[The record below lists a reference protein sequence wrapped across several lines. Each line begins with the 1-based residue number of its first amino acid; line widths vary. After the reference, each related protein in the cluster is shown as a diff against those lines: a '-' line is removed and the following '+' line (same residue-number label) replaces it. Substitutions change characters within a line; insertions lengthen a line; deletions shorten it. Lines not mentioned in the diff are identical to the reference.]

1 MRAEGAAQATAA
13 AGAGVLYAA
22 AQPGLGLWPLAFVAL
37 APLAWAWRGVPL
49 ARRVL
54 LGWIAGTVATLLA
67 TVAAGTAGA
76 ERYYGLAPGA
86 AVLVAVAVGQLFGAG
101 SFALFAALAGDPA
114 RHGPLATAVRTGC
127 ALAAAEL
134 TRCVALTGFPWLLLA
149 YALLPVPGLAQLAA
163 VGGALSVSFLLATTS
178 AAVAEAVG
186 RDRNAAERRRAGLGA
201 LAAAGL
207 LAAGAATAPAPDGAG
222 SVHPAR
228 GATPPPGALRVLL
241 VQHAPEVER
250 RSAPG
255 DVVGA
260 LHALRALTRHSRVSG
275 VELAVWSENAL
286 AAVLPENLHLLR
298 GGFPEDRADAALL
311 LGAPRADTRAPGR
324 LHTSA
329 FLVAADG
336 TPLGHH
342 DKVHLLPFA
351 EYVPRPLPRPAPGR
365 PETAPGAAPRVLRLG
380 ERGLGPLVC
389 YEVLFADL
397 ARRLARDG
405 AGVLVNLSNDA
416 WFGRTGAV
424 EQHLAAS
431 MYRAIETRRP
441 LLRATHTGVTGAF
454 DAAGRLV
461 ARLPADEPGA
471 LAVDVAPGAGA
482 TVYARVGELPA
493 VAAALAALG
502 ALATDAAARRRAAAR
517 PTRPSATH
525 AAVDGSGMGV
535 GGTPKTSWSSPKS

>member
-1 MRAEGAAQATAA
+1 MRAQGAAQATAA

-37 APLAWAWRGVPL
+37 APLLWAWRGVPL

-54 LGWIAGTVATLLA
+54 LGWIAGSVATILA
-67 TVAAGTAGA
+67 TAAAGSAGA

-86 AVLVAVAVGQLFGAG
+86 AVLVAIAIGQVFGAG

-114 RHGPLATAVRTGC
+114 RHGPLAAALRTGC

-134 TRCVALTGFPWLLLA
+134 ARSLALTGFPWLLLA
-149 YALLPVPGLAQLAA
+149 YALLPVPALAQLAA
-163 VGGALSVSFLLATTS
+163 VGGALAVSFLLAATS
-178 AAVAEAVG
+178 AAVAEAVS
-186 RDRNAAERRRAGLGA
+186 RDRSAGERRRAGLGA
-201 LAAAGL
+201 LAAVGL
-207 LAAGAATAPAPDGAG
+207 LAAGAATAPPPDGAG
-222 SVHPAR
+222 AVHPAR
-228 GATPPPGALRVLL
+228 GAMPPPGTLRVLL
-241 VQHAPEVER
+241 VQHAPRVER
-250 RSAPG
+250 RSGPG
-255 DVVGA
+255 DVVGS
-260 LHALRALTRHSRVSG
+260 LHALRTLTRHSGVSG

-298 GGFPEDRADAALL
+298 DAFPGDRADAALL
-311 LGAPRADTRAPGR
+311 LGAPRADARDPGR

-329 FLVAADG
+329 FLVAAGG

-351 EYVPRPLPRPAPGR
+351 EYVPRPFPRPARGR
-365 PETAPGAAPRVLRLG
+365 PETAPGAEPRVLRLG
-380 ERGLGPLVC
+380 SHGLGPLVC

-441 LLRATHTGVTGAF
+441 LVRATHTGVTGAF

-461 ARLPADEPGA
+461 ARLPVDEAGA
-471 LAVDVAPGAGA
+471 LAVDVAPGTGA

-493 VAAALAALG
+493 LAAALVVLG
-502 ALATDAAARRRAAAR
+502 AFLADAAARRRAAAT
-517 PTRPSATH
+517 PTSPSATH
-525 AAVDGSGMGV
+525 PAVEGSGISV
-535 GGTPKTSWSSPKS
+535 SGTPKTSWSSPKS